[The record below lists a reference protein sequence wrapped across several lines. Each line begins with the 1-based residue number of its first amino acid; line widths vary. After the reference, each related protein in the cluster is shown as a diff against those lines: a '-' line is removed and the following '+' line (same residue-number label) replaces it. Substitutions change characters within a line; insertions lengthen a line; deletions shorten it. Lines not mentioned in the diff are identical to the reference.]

1 MSHPRKLLIVL
12 FLALLVFPGRVTAAD
27 SVWPGISRFQILSF
41 TEQCLKLL
49 QFGRYDLLATQY
61 HLPEEVPADKV
72 QSERQQLAST
82 LARLAEGFGSPGG
95 AELSEKSVAVHQ
107 VAVQGLSHDY
117 WRDHDRFEPVI
128 YKVDFA
134 REGEGYLAFLVV
146 VYGQRLQLRAVSFAL
161 PKDRPGAAERIDAI
175 SAAGGS

>member
-1 MSHPRKLLIVL
+1 MILL
-12 FLALLVFPGRVTAAD
+12 LLGAGTEAHAENT
-27 SVWPGISRFQILSF
+27 SWPGISRFQILSF

-49 QFGRYDLLATQY
+49 QSGRYDLLATQY
-61 HLPEEVPADKV
+61 HLPEGMTADEAHA
-72 QSERQQLAST
+72 ERQQLAST
-82 LARLAEGFGSPGG
+82 LARLAEGFGSPRG

-117 WRDHDRFEPVI
+117 WRDHDRYEPVI

-146 VYGQRLQLRAVSFAL
+146 VYGQRLQLRSVSFAL

-175 SAAGGS
+175 SAAGGG